1 MARKDTHDVIKVFH
15 RLTDAAEAYVNRS
28 PRVQRIQTE
37 RAALLEAIADAQLVL
52 SVHRLP
58 KEPVSERPI
67 ATRKDNG
74 KALEKELKKTRAAL
88 QELQRRV
95 RPVSGELQV
104 LHTRA
109 HRAKVLLDTALAE
122 HDAEGGIA
130 QKVANPFHTAGE

>member
-1 MARKDTHDVIKVFH
+1 M
-15 RLTDAAEAYVNRS
+15 
-28 PRVQRIQTE
+28 
-37 RAALLEAIADAQLVL
+37 
-52 SVHRLP
+52 P

-67 ATRKDNG
+67 ATRKG